1 MNLKLPKLQPDDYLN
16 GDYGFWKNYRI
27 TLTKIIHEQEK
38 LEKLEKTQKNII
50 MMAKEQGVKPT
61 ARYFGIQPSQV
72 RYYVKK
78 QKRDGNN
85 D

>member
-16 GDYGFWKNYRI
+16 RNYEFWKNYRI
-27 TLTKIIHEQEK
+27 ILTQIIHEQEK
-38 LEKLEKTQKNII
+38 LEKLEKTPKNIA

-61 ARYFGIQPSQV
+61 ARYFEIQPSQV

-78 QKRDGNN
+78 QNRNGNN
-85 D
+85 Y